1 MNDTNNGLTASGIAT
16 KDVFKNMLRWQ
27 LIATLVVATIAL
39 MLSNVHA
46 GISALVGGMSVVIG
60 AFVASRIAQR
70 NYSDASAVLINML
83 KAEAVKIVLIA
94 LLLLIAFK
102 LYKQLVPVALMAG
115 LAASAL
121 FSGAALSK
129 LKN

>member
-1 MNDTNNGLTASGIAT
+1 
-16 KDVFKNMLRWQ
+16 
-27 LIATLVVATIAL
+27 
-39 MLSNVHA
+39 
-46 GISALVGGMSVVIG
+46 
-60 AFVASRIAQR
+60 
-70 NYSDASAVLINML
+70 VLINML

-102 LYKQLVPVALMAG
+102 LYKQLVPMALMAG